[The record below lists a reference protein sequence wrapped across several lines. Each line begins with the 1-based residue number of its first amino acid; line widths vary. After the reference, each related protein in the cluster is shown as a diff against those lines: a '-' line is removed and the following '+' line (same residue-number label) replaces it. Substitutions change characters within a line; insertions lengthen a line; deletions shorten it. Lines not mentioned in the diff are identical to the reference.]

1 MKSIT
6 SFADIDSLSPND
18 FESFVK
24 DVFEKSGWSDAYITK
39 VGVDFS
45 HGDGGVDIIAY
56 KRKRKFGIEVKQRSI
71 KNIVGVKALNQAVTG
86 AKLYNAE
93 QVVLVTNSYF
103 SSEVVQ
109 RALTLGVELVDR
121 DNLQDMWI
129 KKSSEIGRSDIKP
142 RLYQKAVIDDCIEHT
157 ENGAT
162 KLLIEMATGLG
173 KTYTSALL
181 IKEILNIYP
190 YKKILFLVHQLEI
203 MNQSYIAYKNVFGIG
218 NYSYAASV
226 GGQLSNFSEDFSFG
240 VVNSI
245 YTNLPKLQK
254 NLFDIIVIDE
264 AHHAPANM
272 YTQVLHYLSPKLLI
286 GMTATPFREDGK
298 DVFHV
303 FGGFDGHIGKYDL
316 VWALKNRRLAFPKY
330 VVMLNDLNEKEIS
343 KIEKGLSLE
352 DLDKKFFLNKK
363 DDEVIRLIEEAVEQE
378 NIENPKAIV
387 FCQSI
392 EHINHLVPFFKP
404 GTATYVHSK
413 MASEQRR
420 SNIRNFREHEFRY
433 ILVCD
438 LFNEGIDIP
447 ETNILVFLRNTK
459 SRRIWLQQL
468 GRGLRKTPNKEYVHV
483 FDFVGS
489 LERINE
495 INRLQNDL
503 GGIKK
508 KVESYDLDD
517 EIIINDFIEVKYS
530 KNAVQVL
537 TLLEEQ
543 KWKLLPVI
551 RAREILENYYTVN
564 NSIPTPEKMCEELK
578 DISTDQIN
586 THFGSY
592 WGYITAVFG
601 KNESIY
607 CDLKKRYEE
616 CCRKFKRV
624 NTIPK
629 PLDIIVD
636 TRVEGL
642 DIFDLKNIKDF
653 SFLESDTFKQND
665 TTLEIENKNGSMR
678 QEDENSFFLEIMNVF
693 KDFKDLNKLTEEQL
707 SYIDAEFTSRFN
719 FLNEYKKWGESRH
732 ESN

>member
-1 MKSIT
+1 MKDII
-6 SFADIDSLSPND
+6 SFVDIDSLSPED
-18 FESFVK
+18 FEYFIK
-24 DVFEKSGWSDAYITK
+24 DVFEKSGWNDAYITK
-39 VGVDFS
+39 VGKDFS

-71 KNIVGVKALNQAVTG
+71 NNIVGVKALNQAVTG

-93 QVVLVTNSYF
+93 QVILVTNSYF
-103 SSEVVQ
+103 SSEVIQ

-121 DNLQDMWI
+121 DELQDMWI
-129 KKSSEIGRSDIKP
+129 KKSTEIGRSDIKP
-142 RLYQKAVIDDCIEHT
+142 RLYQKAVIDDCMSYT
-157 ENGAT
+157 KKGAT

-181 IKEILNIYP
+181 IKEIMEFFSYS
-190 YKKILFLVHQLEI
+190 KILFLVHQVEI
-203 MNQSYIAYKNVFGIG
+203 MNQSYIAYKNVFGVG

-226 GGQLSNFSEDFSFG
+226 GGQLSNFTEDFSFG

-245 YTNLPKLQK
+245 YTNLPSLKDNQ
-254 NLFDIIVIDE
+254 FDIIVIDE

-272 YTQVLHYLSPKLLI
+272 YTQILSYLAPKILI

-298 DVFHV
+298 DVFKV
-303 FGGFDGHIGKYDL
+303 FGGTDGHIGKYDL
-316 VWALKNRRLAFPKY
+316 VWALRNRRLAFPKY
-330 VVMLNDLNEKEIS
+330 VVMLNDLKEQEIS
-343 KIEKGLSLE
+343 KIEEGLSLE

-363 DDEVIRLIEEAVEQE
+363 DDEVIRLIEETVDHE

-392 EHINHLVPFFKP
+392 EHINHLIQFFAP

-413 MASEQRR
+413 MVPELRR
-420 SNIRNFREHEFRY
+420 TNIRNFREYDFRY

-447 ETNILVFLRNTK
+447 ETNILVFLRSTK

-489 LERINE
+489 LERIND
-495 INRLQNDL
+495 INKLQNDL

-508 KVESYDLDD
+508 KIESYDLED
-517 EIIINDFIEVKYS
+517 EIIINDFIEVKYT
-530 KNAVQVL
+530 KHAVQVL

-543 KWKLLPVI
+543 KWKLIPVI
-551 RAREILENYYTVN
+551 KAKEILEDYYSDN
-564 NSIPTPEKMCEELK
+564 EIIPLPETICEELK
-578 DISTDQIN
+578 NISSDQIN

-592 WGYITAVFG
+592 WGYITSVFG
-601 KNESIY
+601 SNEDIFDY
-607 CDLKKRYEE
+607 LKKRYEVSYQ
-616 CCRKFKRV
+616 KFTSAKYQP
-624 NTIPK
+624 TPT
-629 PLDIIVD
+629 DIIVD

-642 DIFDLKNIKDF
+642 DLFDLKNIKKF
-653 SFLESDTFKQND
+653 YCSDNEGMDEVIEIDNNNCENNNVND
-665 TTLEIENKNGSMR
+665 EV
-678 QEDENSFFLEIMNVF
+678 SFFLEIKDIF
-693 KDFKDLNKLTEEQL
+693 FDFKDLKNLNKNQL
-707 SYIDAEFTSRFN
+707 LYIDNNFPSRFDFFN
-719 FLNEYKKWGESRH
+719 KYKIWGKG
-732 ESN
+732 